1 MTSQATVAMFI
12 QPIGVL
18 APDREAGC
26 AAGCVAGGDTEAVD
40 KEVAP

>member
-26 AAGCVAGGDTEAVD
+26 AAGGDTEAVD

>member
-1 MTSQATVAMFI
+1 MTSEATVATFI

-26 AAGCVAGGDTEAVD
+26 AAGGDTEAVD